1 MKFEM
6 PPISYVKSN
15 IDATVNVNSSAIETA
30 DYNYAKEAL
39 TLTFAN
45 GGRYEYSR
53 VPRFVFHGLQE
64 AASKGKFINNYVI
77 RSYSH
82 KAV

>member
-1 MKFEM
+1 MKFSLN
-6 PPISYVKSN
+6 PISYVKSN
-15 IDATVNVNSSAIETA
+15 IDATVNVDSSAIETA
-30 DYNYAKEAL
+30 DYNYTNEAL
-39 TLTFAN
+39 TLTFKN

-77 RSYSH
+77 RSYGH
-82 KAV
+82 KVV